1 MTHHEIASEIRES
14 PTVWRHALALAG
26 PAVGLQ
32 GLNLLVS
39 LTGRWLAGNAEMATA
54 ADQLAL
60 QGGQTTCFYLA
71 WLIGSFGIL
80 ASADSLSVVA
90 GRMVFLS
97 VVNQLGHGSV
107 GRRGP

>member
-1 MTHHEIASEIRES
+1 MTQQETVSEIRES
-14 PTVWRHALALAG
+14 PTVWRHARALAG

-32 GLNLLVS
+32 ALNLLVS
-39 LTGRWLAGNAEMATA
+39 LTGRCLAGNAETATA

-71 WLIGSFGIL
+71 WMIGSFGIL
-80 ASADSLSVVA
+80 ASAESLSVVA

-97 VVNQLGHGSV
+97 VVNRLGHGPV